1 MTRLH
6 HSFEG
11 FWKLLQISAVRLFA
25 FVEGPSDSP
34 FYDGICAQVCRLRG
48 IHYQVR
54 TAVELPGA
62 TGGKPGLLN
71 YFQALRQRHGLLTSF
86 KGKKMAIVFFLDK
99 DVEDISRRKKRSPFL
114 IYTRWYDVENHI
126 IENCN
131 IIRAA
136 ITAAGLDQQTLE
148 PFLSDSMAWRRSA
161 ANRWKEWVTLC
172 LFARLQGLNCD
183 CSFGSHSR
191 VNRPSH
197 GSVDSAAVKRSLAGM
212 RSALGL
218 GASEF
223 ARRYQGVSSFVDKI
237 YARDEFDRIFKGKW
251 YAHFLEQDL
260 QTWANGR
267 PILLNGL
274 GSRFVACAVSTLEPQ
289 NSWSNHFRNP
299 IEKIVS
305 NL

>member
-1 MTRLH
+1 MRLH
-6 HSFEG
+6 HSSKG
-11 FWKLLQISAVRLFA
+11 FWKLLQISTFQLFA

-34 FYDGICAQVCRLRG
+34 FYDGICSQVCKSRG
-48 IHYQVR
+48 IPFQVR

-62 TGGKPGLLN
+62 TGGKPGLLA
-71 YFQALRQRHGLLTSF
+71 YFQELRRRNRLLTSF

-136 ITAAGLDQQTLE
+136 KIAAGLDQQTLE
-148 PFLSDSMAWRRSA
+148 PFLNDSMAWRRSA
-161 ANRWKEWVTLC
+161 SARWKDWVKLC

-197 GSVDSAAVKRSLAGM
+197 GSVDSAAIQSRLASM

-218 GASEF
+218 GPLSLRDTIKGF
-223 ARRYQGVSSFVDKI
+223 RR
-237 YARDEFDRIFKGKW
+237 
-251 YAHFLEQDL
+251 
-260 QTWANGR
+260 
-267 PILLNGL
+267 
-274 GSRFVACAVSTLEPQ
+274 
-289 NSWSNHFRNP
+289 
-299 IEKIVS
+299 
-305 NL
+305 